1 MLQPKVL
8 EIITGFLQEE
18 IITGFLQEDENNY
31 KELRNNLSS
40 YKNIFQY
47 VYSNFFPEIYCSTEN
62 RSFDLKINFHIIFKA
77 YKDKEQLESSLGKNP
92 ENYEPIGNETD
103 TYEQNPIIVYDF
115 NEVEEREVKEIVEKR
130 KQKRQEVAKKKK
142 KLLKK
147 KRKQEESKTKEK
159 EMWKRLG
166 ELNQEF
172 KEIKKSKKDSIKMSG
187 SIIKM

>member
-1 MLQPKVL
+1 MYLNGINVLQPKVL
-8 EIITGFLQEE
+8 E

-47 VYSNFFPEIYCSTEN
+47 VYSNIFPEIYCSTEN

-115 NEVEEREVKEIVEKR
+115 NEVEEREVKERVEKR
-130 KQKRQEVAKKKK
+130 KQKRQEVAKKK